1 MKKRTAG
8 SADSA
13 RAERKK
19 KTKGPADLKPQDTGA
34 RKSGK
39 PRASSSLSHIF
50 SREMTSWF
58 LNRWDAAAL
67 AFYDISLLKQR
78 DTNIT
83 GFSNLGYLR
92 DEGATLILQGLYK
105 LKQCLVWQTQVS
117 VTSISFFFLC
127 ATLQS

>member
-13 RAERKK
+13 RAVRK
-19 KTKGPADLKPQDTGA
+19 KTKGPADLKSQDTGA

-83 GFSNLGYLR
+83 GFSKLGYLR
-92 DEGATLILQGLYK
+92 DEGATLIPQGLYQ
-105 LKQCLVWQTQVS
+105 LRV
-117 VTSISFFFLC
+117 
-127 ATLQS
+127 